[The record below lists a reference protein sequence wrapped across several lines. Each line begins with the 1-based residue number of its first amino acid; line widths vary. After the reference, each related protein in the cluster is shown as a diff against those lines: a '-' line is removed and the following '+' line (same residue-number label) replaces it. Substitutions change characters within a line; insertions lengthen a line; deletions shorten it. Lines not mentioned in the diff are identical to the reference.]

1 MALRLLS
8 RSSRLKVGIGT
19 KIRLPRPQE
28 LRKSYL
34 FCLAAFRRCSP
45 EVIGSENYALVF
57 KRRSSE
63 TVSFQRPCLRR
74 RANIL
79 RPSLDSMRVRKP
91 CLLLRFLREGWYVRF
106 IAYSVKFVLS
116 ENGAQRYTLFFKI
129 KASSVEF
136 SENGFWGV
144 PTSTIFVA
152 RRVFFPL
159 YQDFHRVN
167 SQSQA

>member
-45 EVIGSENYALVF
+45 DVIGSENYALVF

-116 ENGAQRYTLFFKI
+116 ENGAQRYTLFLKI

-136 SENGFWGV
+136 SENGFQCCI
-144 PTSTIFVA
+144 SN
-152 RRVFFPL
+152 FPL
-159 YQDFHRVN
+159 PTLIPSCSILKR
-167 SQSQA
+167 